1 MKPKLLNLTQTAL
14 FAVAIALCSIISIP
28 AAVPFTLQT
37 FGVFF
42 ALFML
47 GGKYGTLS
55 IAVYILL
62 GAVGL
67 PVFHSFTGGAGVLLS
82 STGGYIFGFLI
93 SGIIYLLLTHIHNSK
108 KVVIIYA
115 FIGLLVC
122 YITGALWFSFTSA
135 TDKSFFAVLSA
146 CILPFI
152 IPDTVKILL
161 AYFLS
166 ERLKKIKQDAL

>member
-14 FAVAIALCSIISIP
+14 FAVVIALCSMLSIP

-55 IAVYILL
+55 ITIYILL

-67 PVFHSFTGGAGVLLS
+67 PVFHGFTGGAGVLIS

-93 SGIIYLLLTHIHNSK
+93 SGIIYLVLTRIYESK
-108 KVVIIYA
+108 KTKMIYA
-115 FIGLLVC
+115 FIGLFVC
-122 YITGALWFSFTSA
+122 YITGALWFVFTS
-135 TDKSFFAVLSA
+135 TSGKSFFAVLTA

-152 IPDTVKILL
+152 IPDTIKILL

-166 ERLKKIKQDAL
+166 EKLEKIKN